1 MKDKKYIKDMNYV
14 YSGGANYIFHLFE
27 AIEDLYLLESDG
39 YMAVR
44 GMSGHWIDETL
55 ENIFQEICI
64 DNNNYDFEGSI
75 SEWKNNK
82 LYIIL
87 LNKKNISILKAYS
100 FSHKDYYFC
109 AEWISYF
116 KEDEVLVDIGHAY
129 DGMREQIHFNDKLS
143 RNKVKKFEKRRGFYV
158 EWTDDL

>member
-14 YSGGANYIFHLFE
+14 YFGGANYFFHLFE

-44 GMSGHWIDETL
+44 SMSDNWIDETL
-55 ENIFQEICI
+55 EGIFHELCI
-64 DNNNYDFEGSI
+64 DNKMYTFEGSI
-75 SEWKNNK
+75 SEWEQNQ
-82 LYIIL
+82 LYIIP
-87 LNKKNISILKAYS
+87 LNKNNVSILKAFFYT
-100 FSHKDYYFC
+100 HDDYYFC

-116 KEDEVLVDIGHAY
+116 KDDEVLVDIGHAF
-129 DGMREQIHFNDKLS
+129 DGMKEQIHFNDKLS